1 MTENSNDNL
10 YYDKSDIKKDI
21 KRTAGRCAMVLFILS
36 VSTYTFGGIIEYI
49 LKLRAASLSLE
60 IARNSE
66 ASTILGVSKE
76 AYNFFMGYLPCILGD
91 MLAIGIAYKTMHIK
105 FKRDLFCKNE
115 APFKFIMLGSAS
127 CIAVGMISSIIYV
140 IYSSIIEAQGFTI
153 PSPDFTIPTETKY
166 LVLFILYT
174 CIIAPIFEE
183 VIFRGF
189 ILKSMMKYGNLTAA
203 IVSSIMF
210 SMFHLNL
217 VQFINPVL
225 MGIIFCFI
233 TIKSNSIKS
242 SIIAHMF
249 NNSLIIFTSVL
260 GVFDNP
266 VIEGIYSLL
275 YFALGFVAFAMFV
288 KLYFKDFLI
297 SLSEE
302 NTIIN
307 TFKKIGY
314 SFTSPWS
321 IAYIIL
327 YVTLVGGMMIIL
339 NVLK

>member
-1 MTENSNDNL
+1 MTENLNDNL

-36 VSTYTFGGIIEYI
+36 VSTYAFGGIIQYI
-49 LKLRAASLSLE
+49 LKIRAASLGIN
-60 IARNSE
+60 IASNVE
-66 ASTILGVSKE
+66 TGTILGVSKE

-91 MLAIGIAYKTMHIK
+91 ILAIGVAYKTMNLK
-105 FKRDLFCKNE
+105 FKKDLFCRNK
-115 APFKFIMLGSAS
+115 APFKFIILGSTS
-127 CIAVGMISSIIYV
+127 CVAVGMISSIIYV

-217 VQFINPVL
+217 VQFINPIL

-249 NNSLIIFTSVL
+249 NNSLIMFTSVL
-260 GVFDNP
+260 GLLNNP
-266 VIEGIYSLL
+266 TIEGIYSFI
-275 YFALGFVAFAMFV
+275 YFSLGFIAFYMFV
-288 KLYFKDFLI
+288 KTYFRDFLVT
-297 SLSEE
+297 LSDN
-302 NTIIN
+302 NTELSIL
-307 TFKKIGY
+307 KKIGY

-327 YVTLVGGMMIIL
+327 YIILVGGMMIIL
-339 NVLK
+339 NMLK